1 MKKLIKNI
9 SSTISPL
16 PRKSTLELA
25 AFAGVIILLVL
36 VITLWRCGNGSSD
49 AQKGHFEV
57 TAVQVQKL
65 KDIGQWEFLSISDEE
80 LIDTVRHGFFG
91 DDRLTRLYYGTL
103 RLGIDMGK
111 TGGNWITT
119 DHDTVKIVLPEV
131 GLLDENFLDEARTRA
146 IYESGKWSEADKAML
161 TIRAAEAMK
170 TQCLTPQNISSAEQ
184 NAAAQFTTLLHSMGF
199 KLVKVRFKKQKE
211 NQI

>member
-9 SSTISPL
+9 ISTISPL
-16 PRKSTLELA
+16 PRKSTLKLA

-36 VITLWRCGNGSSD
+36 VITLWRCSNGSSD
-49 AQKGHFEV
+49 VQKGHFEI

-111 TGGNWITT
+111 TGENWIIT
-119 DHDTVKIVLPEV
+119 DHDTVKVVLPEV

-199 KLVKVRFKKQKE
+199 KLVKVQFKRQK
-211 NQI
+211 

>member
-1 MKKLIKNI
+1 MASLPGKLLRALWA
-9 SSTISPL
+9 STRTTRIAVVATATTVAIVL
-16 PRKSTLELA
+16 GA
-25 AFAGVIILLVL
+25 AAWWLRGTHVGLSHTSRID
-36 VITLWRCGNGSSD
+36 ITP
-49 AQKGHFEV
+49 
-57 TAVQVQKL
+57 VQIERIRS
-65 KDIGQWEFLSISDEE
+65 IGEWEFLSISDEE
-80 LIDTVRHGFFG
+80 LVDTVRHGFFG

-111 TGGNWITT
+111 TGENWITT

-170 TQCLTPQNISSAEQ
+170 TQCLPPQNISSAEQ

-199 KLVKVRFKKQKE
+199 KLVNVRFKKQKE

>member
-9 SSTISPL
+9 ISTISPL
-16 PRKSTLELA
+16 PRKSTLKLA

-36 VITLWRCGNGSSD
+36 VITLWRCSNGSSD
-49 AQKGHFEV
+49 VQKGHFEI

-111 TGGNWITT
+111 TGENWITT

-199 KLVKVRFKKQKE
+199 KLVKVQFKRQK
-211 NQI
+211 